1 MPNKQI
7 ITLIVISQFFCTSV
21 WFATNAIISD
31 LADVHDLGQSNLGY
45 LTSAIQFGFIL
56 GTFIY
61 AIFTISDRYSPSIV
75 FFISAIMAG
84 LLNLSI
90 IWSGHTMTSLILTRM
105 SIGFFLAGI
114 YPVGMKIA
122 ADHYGSQLGRA
133 LGPLVG
139 ALVLGTALP
148 HLLKWFSA
156 DLSWQLVILITS
168 ALALMGGLIIYFFV
182 HDGPFIKQSKNF
194 NFKAIFAV
202 FQDKTFSS
210 AALGYFGHMWELYA
224 FWAFVPVILM
234 NYSMQ
239 HQFSGL
245 SIPFVSFCIIGVGSI
260 GCLITGFFSQH
271 KSPSLLA
278 YTSLFI
284 SGICC
289 VLFPFIYAIPS
300 TSIFIGFMVIWGI
313 TVVSDSPMFST
324 LIAQNAPDNIQGTAL
339 TIVNSIGFAITIA
352 SIQLLS
358 VLIDWSE
365 SPYMYTLLVL
375 GPIVGIYSRIKSA

>member
-1 MPNKQI
+1 MPNKHI
-7 ITLIVISQFFCTSV
+7 ITLIVLSQFFCTSV

-31 LADVHDLGQSNLGY
+31 LALVHNLGQSNLGY

-56 GTFIY
+56 GTFVY
-61 AIFTISDRYSPSIV
+61 AIFTVSDRYSPSKV
-75 FFISAIMAG
+75 FFSSAIMAG

-90 IWSGHTMTSLILTRM
+90 IWSGHSIMSLILIRM

-148 HLLKWFSA
+148 HLLKWFSS

-168 ALALMGGLIIYFFV
+168 ALALLGGLIIYIFV
-182 HDGPFIKQSKNF
+182 PDGPYRKTSTNF
-194 NFKAIFAV
+194 NFTAIFSV
-202 FQDKTFSS
+202 FRDKAFSS

-224 FWAFVPVILM
+224 FWAFVPIILA
-234 NYSMQ
+234 NYLAR
-239 HQFSGL
+239 HQITDT
-245 SIPFVSFCIIGVGSI
+245 SIPLVSFCIIGVGSI
-260 GCLITGFFSQH
+260 GCLITGALSQH
-271 KSPSLLA
+271 KSPSHLA

-284 SGICC
+284 SGMCC
-289 VLFPFIYAIPS
+289 ILFPIIYGIPS
-300 TSIFIGFMVIWGI
+300 TSIFIGFMMIWGL

-324 LIAQNAPDNIQGTAL
+324 LVAQNAPDNIQGTAL
-339 TIVNSIGFAITIA
+339 TIVNCIGFAITIA

-358 VLIDWSE
+358 VLIDWSG
-365 SPYMYTLLVL
+365 SPYLYSILVL
-375 GPIVGIYSRIKSA
+375 GPIVGIYSRIKRV